1 MTQAIQ
7 VEARKL
13 PVQARARTTVDIILR
28 ACAQVLAE
36 EGYARTS
43 TNRVAAVAGVS
54 VGSIYQ
60 YFPNKDALVLAVA
73 AEHSRSLTE
82 LLVATAEAYRD
93 RPIREGARHFVR
105 GMIAAHAMDPALHR
119 ALVQQVLHLGLDQFR
134 GSQAQ
139 VRALITAWLAVRAH
153 EVKVQHPEE
162 AAFVLVATVEGVI
175 HAAVFESP
183 ELLRSVAFEE
193 ELTAL
198 VLRYLGV
205 E

>member
-1 MTQAIQ
+1 MHQTIV

-13 PVQARARTTVDIILR
+13 PTQARARTTVEVILR
-28 ACAQVLAE
+28 ACAQVLAAD
-36 EGYARTS
+36 GYARTS

-73 AEHSRSLTE
+73 EEHSRSLTE
-82 LLVATAEAYRD
+82 LLVATAMEYRE
-93 RPIREGARHFVR
+93 RPIAEGARHFVR
-105 GMIAAHAMDPALHR
+105 GMIAAHALDPALHR
-119 ALVQQVLHLGLDQFR
+119 ALVQQLLHLGLDQFKATQAHVR
-134 GSQAQ
+134 G
-139 VRALITAWLAVRAH
+139 LITAWLSARAH
-153 EVKVQHPEE
+153 EVRVQNPDV

-175 HAAVFESP
+175 HTAVFEAP
-183 ELLRSVAFEE
+183 ELLGTPAFEE
-193 ELTAL
+193 ELTAI